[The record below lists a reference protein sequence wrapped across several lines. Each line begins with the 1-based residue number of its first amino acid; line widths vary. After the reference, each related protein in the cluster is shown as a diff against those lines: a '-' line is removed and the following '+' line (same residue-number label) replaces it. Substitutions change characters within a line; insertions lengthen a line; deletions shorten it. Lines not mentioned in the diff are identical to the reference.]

1 MPKLYNDNGYLNIDY
16 ILGSRQPF
24 IFCVGGRGT
33 GKTYGILKYVLDNK
47 IPFIY
52 MRRTQAQADII
63 SKPEFSPF
71 KAICNDTDYLICTK
85 SLTKYN
91 AGFYHGERDEE
102 GIVKPQGAPIGYLIA
117 LSTVSNLRGFD
128 MSEIEILIYDEFIG
142 EAHERPLKEEANA
155 LFNCYETVNRNREL
169 KGCKPLQM
177 VCLANANNL
186 QNPIFESLGLINKA
200 VKMSQT
206 GREVSI
212 MSERGIALYILK
224 GSPISQQKS
233 QTALYEITNGTQFYN
248 MSINNSF
255 GIDNQN
261 VKAVNIKEYRPVLSV
276 CDLVIY
282 KHKSKN
288 QYYVSTFKSG
298 GCKNV
303 TDKIFRLTYGKQ
315 YKILMFNNNINFE
328 TYAIQTTFE
337 NLLN

>member
-1 MPKLYNDNGYLNIDY
+1 MSRLYNENGYLNIDY
-16 ILGSRQPF
+16 IIGCKQPF

-33 GKTYGILKYVLDNK
+33 GKTYGLLKYVLDNK

-71 KAICNDTDYLICTK
+71 KAICNDSDYLICTK

-91 AGFYHGERDEE
+91 AGFYHGERDED

-128 MSEIEILIYDEFIG
+128 MSEIKILIYDEFIG

-169 KGCKPLQM
+169 KGEEPLKLL
-177 VCLANANNL
+177 CLANANNL
-186 QNPIFESLGLINKA
+186 RNPIFESLGLINKA

-206 GREVSI
+206 GREISI
-212 MSERGIALYILK
+212 LNDRGIAIFILK
-224 GSPISQQKS
+224 GSPISAQKS
-233 QTALYEITNGTQFYN
+233 NTALYEITNGTQFYN

-255 GIDNQN
+255 EIDSQN
-261 VKAVNIKEYRPVLSV
+261 VKAVNIKEYRPVMRIN
-276 CDLVIY
+276 DIVIY
-282 KHKSKN
+282 KHKSQN
-288 QYYVSTFKSG
+288 NYYVSTFKTG
-298 GCKNV
+298 GCKSI

-315 YKILMFNNNINFE
+315 YKLLMYNNNILFE
-328 TYAIQTTFE
+328 TYETQTMFE